1 MDSNHNLYYNVV
13 QSMLKLESRLAKVT
27 MLNKSICHLALF
39 ALLHLIYFRFEQLLV
54 ERIIVEWLG

>member
-1 MDSNHNLYYNVV
+1 
-13 QSMLKLESRLAKVT
+13 MLKLESRLAKVT